1 MKKIKLLFFS
11 LTLVGTLSLQ
21 SCFYN
26 YYDDDDV
33 PSQSHYSQYQAVIM
47 SRAQLE
53 SSIKMTA
60 PKNMIKAGEI
70 YVKDTYIFITD
81 ENKGFHIYDNSNPNA
96 PQLTGFLE
104 VPGATDMAIKNNTIY
119 INQAV
124 DLVAVSINNSQVTVH
139 KRIKNTFPQKISPDG
154 WVHYA
159 GENEIIVDWKS

>member
-1 MKKIKLLFFS
+1 MKNLKLLLYS
-11 LTLVGTLSLQ
+11 VTLVSALSLQ

-26 YYDDDDV
+26 YHDDDDF
-33 PSQSHYSQYQAVIM
+33 STSHYSQYTPVIL
-47 SRAQLE
+47 SREQLQ

-60 PKNMIKAGEI
+60 PKNMEKAGKI
-70 YVKDTYIFITD
+70 YVKDSYIFITD

-124 DLVAVSINNSQVTVH
+124 DLVAVSINNNSVTIH
-139 KRIKNTFPQKISPDG
+139 KRIQNTFPQKISPDG
-154 WVHYA
+154 WQHYV
-159 GENEIIVDWKS
+159 GE